1 MAKGNML
8 QGMARGKV
16 GDVVFSRLNGEQI
29 ARVRNRNPKNPRTN
43 AQLFQRAIM
52 ATVKQA
58 YSAGKKI
65 FDHSFQGYSV
75 GEACQRRFMSLN
87 AKNLRGLIADD
98 LNNATTP
105 DSQQG
110 RVIAPGVISFCPGRY
125 VISEGT
131 YGAGF
136 FRNAIDMLNNV
147 VFPEQA
153 VTLKAFCEQNG
164 LIKGDLYTFVVMS
177 YTSYDKLF
185 QVNGDDTP
193 YSKQFAA
200 NFGYVRLQVKATA
213 TEDETTSGVAK
224 EFKVSQLFE
233 ATDYEGIPASAI
245 TSFLDTRISNFEGTQ
260 AAGVLDGLVP
270 SRYHYGAFGV
280 IHSRVDEDLRSNATM
295 VLADGTA
302 DILPEFGIVSSF
314 ALAAWKQGSEKV
326 GDSDLIL
333 EGGDQ

>member
-1 MAKGNML
+1 ML

-43 AQLFQRAIM
+43 AQLYQRAIM
-52 ATVKQA
+52 ATVMQA

-65 FDHSFQGYSV
+65 FDHAFQGYGI

-87 AKNLRGLIADD
+87 AKNLRALIASD
-98 LNNATTP
+98 LNNSTTP
-105 DSQQG
+105 ADQQG
-110 RVIAPGVISFCPGRY
+110 RVIGPGVSSFCPGRY

-131 YGAGF
+131 YSTGF
-136 FRNAIDMLNNV
+136 FRSAVDMLNNV
-147 VFPEQA
+147 VFPDQA
-153 VTLKAFCEQNG
+153 VTLKAFCELNN
-164 LIKGDLYTFVVMS
+164 LIAGDLYTFVVMS
-177 YTSYDKLF
+177 YSAYDKLF
-185 QVNGDDTP
+185 EVTDDDTA
-193 YSKQFAA
+193 YSKQFAS
-200 NFGYVRLQVKATA
+200 NFGYVRLQVKKSA
-213 TEDETTSGVAK
+213 TEDTTTSGIAS

-233 ATDYEGIPASAI
+233 VTDYEGIPATAI
-245 TSFLDTRISNFEGTQ
+245 TSFLDTRLSNFDGTQ
-260 AAGVLDGLVP
+260 AANVINDLTPTG
-270 SRYHYGAFGV
+270 YTFGAFGV

-314 ALAAWKQGSEKV
+314 ALAAWKQGTEKV

>member
-43 AQLFQRAIM
+43 AQLYQRAIM
-52 ATVKQA
+52 ATVMQA

-87 AKNLRGLIADD
+87 AKNLRSLIADD
-98 LNNATTP
+98 INKSTTP
-105 DSQQG
+105 ADQMG
-110 RVIAPGVISFCPGRY
+110 RVVGPGVSSFCPGSY

-131 YGAGF
+131 YATGF
-136 FRNAIDMLNNV
+136 FRNAMDMLNNV
-147 VFPEQA
+147 VFPETT

-164 LIKGDLYTFVVMS
+164 LIVGDLYTFVVMS
-177 YTSYDKLF
+177 YSSNNKLF
-185 QVNGDDTP
+185 EVAGVTTP
-193 YSKQFAA
+193 YSKQFTS
-200 NFGYVRLQVKATA
+200 NFGYVRLQVKAAA
-213 TEDETTSGVAK
+213 TEDTATKGAAAD
-224 EFKVSQLFE
+224 FKVSQLFE
-233 ATDYEGIPASAI
+233 VTDYEGILTSDI
-245 TSFLDTRISNFEGTQ
+245 SSFLNTTLSYFEGTQ
-260 AAGVLDGLVP
+260 AANVINDLAPNG
-270 SRYHYGAFGV
+270 YTYGAFG
-280 IHSRVDEDLRSNATM
+280 IIRSRVGEDLRSNATM
-295 VLADGTA
+295 VLNDGTA

-314 ALAAWKQGSEKV
+314 ALAAWKQGTEKV